1 MADADDEISS
11 LSAAG
16 HGSLPHLEPES
27 ACDGQ
32 GCFHESPVHIA
43 EENGMTTY
51 LRMTLGVTLLG
62 LLLNGATAAAQL
74 MDKKAL
80 SLEVAKK
87 LAAAAEEEAVKNKW
101 SVAIVIVDDGGHLV
115 YLQRIDETQIGSIE
129 VAIQKAKSAV
139 NYKRP
144 TKVFEEAV
152 TGGRNVVLVLP
163 GAIPIEGG
171 LPVTLDGKVIGAIGV
186 SGVTAQQDGQIAKAG
201 VDALPKILGH

>member
-1 MADADDEISS
+1 
-11 LSAAG
+11 
-16 HGSLPHLEPES
+16 
-27 ACDGQ
+27 
-32 GCFHESPVHIA
+32 
-43 EENGMTTY
+43 MTTH
-51 LRMTLGVTLLG
+51 LRMTLSVTLLG
-62 LLLNGATAAAQL
+62 LLLGGATASAQL

-201 VDALPKILGH
+201 ADALPKILGR